1 MENTTTVRMSMTV
14 NVKDVSKKSSCIG
27 FVGQGT
33 WFDGKPFIVTQYQAS
48 PSYWY
53 FFVYND
59 FVPQENFF
67 NGFDGIYSYGKEI
80 WHLNPDNGYF
90 SGIVYLYSAM
100 TETLYIPYSISQPK
114 KETSPTFLFEIS

>member
-1 MENTTTVRMSMTV
+1 MSMTV
-14 NVKDVSKKSSCIG
+14 QVKDVSKKSSCIG

-33 WFDGKPFIVTQYQAS
+33 WFDGKSFIVTQYKAN
-48 PSYWY
+48 PAYWY

-67 NGFDGIYSYGKEI
+67 KGFEGVYSYGNEI
-80 WHLNPDNGYF
+80 WHLNPDNGHF
-90 SGIVYLYSAM
+90 SGIVYLFSAM
-100 TETLYIPYSISQPK
+100 TDTLYIPFSISQPN

>member
-14 NVKDVSKKSSCIG
+14 QVKDVSKKSSYIG

-33 WFDGKPFIVTQYQAS
+33 WFDGKSFIVTQYQAN
-48 PSYWY
+48 PTCWY

-67 NGFDGIYSYGKEI
+67 NGFDGVYSYGNEI
-80 WHLNPDNGYF
+80 WNLNPDNGHF
-90 SGIVYLYSAM
+90 SGIVYLYSTM
-100 TETLYIPYSISQPK
+100 TDTLYIPYSISQPK
-114 KETSPTFLFEIS
+114 RETSPTFLFEIS